1 MSVVTPDLVLSGLA
15 VAAAAGTELEW
26 LSSPPTLSWWSG
38 ASCELFLLGGGRAP
52 PGTFSVLGGK
62 GSNSPSHSSRSRL
75 QVVTSRLSELQNTIA
90 CPPSPGENKQKTS
103 IDLI

>member
-15 VAAAAGTELEW
+15 VAAAAGTELGW

-52 PGTFSVLGGK
+52 PDTCSVSAGK
-62 GSNSPSHSSRSRL
+62 GSNSPGHVFRSL
-75 QVVTSRLSELQNTIA
+75 PL
-90 CPPSPGENKQKTS
+90 G
-103 IDLI
+103 